1 MECGT
6 FEGRREG
13 EEVGQMVISD
23 MAWCQLEQQDNNYTG
38 GGMACSCGSNG
49 GSSGSG
55 STSTGSGGG
64 GSGSG
69 DGSSSG
75 SGDGSSSGSGD
86 GSSSG
91 SGDGSSSGSGGDDI
105 FLGNGGG
112 GILVS
117 VVVERPGGD
126 NIREEDKKSMGTN
139 Y

>member
-75 SGDGSSSGSGD
+75 SG
-86 GSSSG
+86 
-91 SGDGSSSGSGGDDI
+91 GDDI